1 MSEHFPN
8 LFARAIPAHNRAKS
22 AARAFTLIELLV
34 VIAIIA
40 ILAAMLLPALGKAKE
55 RALRVNCTSNLKQ
68 IGIGIIIYA
77 GDNNDVFPTIRYRDT
92 NPTQYTYEAARLDAT
107 PYLIH
112 NFGLLWQEKVI
123 SNPQLFYCPSARKTG
138 ESASWTYEHYT
149 QDGVWPYGG
158 KGDTTVRTGYHYFPQ
173 SKSMQNMGIGLLLPE
188 VPAPGANQY
197 LPPMKSSK
205 VDVAKSMA
213 TDLIHNLGSPQAA
226 PHRDS
231 RIAGINAMF
240 GDGHVLFQSA
250 RRNADA
256 FLAADPDGNP
266 ANGTQA
272 ASDGIA
278 FRKAMNLWRP

>member
-1 MSEHFPN
+1 MSEHFTN
-8 LFARAIPAHNRAKS
+8 FFARAIPAHNRAKS

-68 IGIGIIIYA
+68 IGIGILIYA

-92 NPTQYTYEAARLDAT
+92 NPTQYTYEAARLDST

-173 SKSMQNMGIGLLLPE
+173 SKTMQNMGIGLSLPE
-188 VPAPGANQY
+188 VPSPGDKHY

-213 TDLIHNLGSPQAA
+213 TDLIHNLDSPAAA

-231 RIAGINAMF
+231 KIAGINAMF
-240 GDGHVLFQSA
+240 GDGHITWQSA
-250 RRNADA
+250 RRNAQA
-256 FLAADPDGNP
+256 FEFAIIMRNTTDDS
-266 ANGTQA
+266 TR
-272 ASDGIA
+272 GIN
-278 FRKAMNLWRP
+278 FRKAMNLWKP